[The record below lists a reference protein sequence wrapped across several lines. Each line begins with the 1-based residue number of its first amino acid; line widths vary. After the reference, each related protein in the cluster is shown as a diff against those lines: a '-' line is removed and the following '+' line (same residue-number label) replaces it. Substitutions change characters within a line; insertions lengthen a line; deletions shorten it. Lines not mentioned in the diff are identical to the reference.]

1 MAVHLYRLKL
11 CIPERRISCQFL
23 RKINSTLESAATGCV
38 TIGDHAVLWGALM
51 KELEAKLREIIG
63 TLSESSSPVEL
74 KLGTDL
80 FDELGLDS
88 MHALEII
95 LEIEEVFGISV
106 QDSALEHIRTLED
119 ILKAASE
126 AMVEG

>member
-1 MAVHLYRLKL
+1 
-11 CIPERRISCQFL
+11 
-23 RKINSTLESAATGCV
+23 
-38 TIGDHAVLWGALM
+38 M

-63 TLSESSSPVEL
+63 TLSESTNPVEL
-74 KLGTDL
+74 ELGTDL
-80 FDELGLDS
+80 FNELGLDS

-95 LEIEEVFGISV
+95 LVIEEVFGISV

>member
-1 MAVHLYRLKL
+1 
-11 CIPERRISCQFL
+11 
-23 RKINSTLESAATGCV
+23 
-38 TIGDHAVLWGALM
+38 M
-51 KELEAKLREIIG
+51 KELEDKLREIIG
-63 TLSESSSPVEL
+63 TLADSPEPVDL

-95 LEIEEVFGISV
+95 LEVEEIFNISV
-106 QDSALEHIRTLED
+106 KDSALEKIRTLED

-126 AMVEG
+126 AMLED

>member
-1 MAVHLYRLKL
+1 M
-11 CIPERRISCQFL
+11 
-23 RKINSTLESAATGCV
+23 
-38 TIGDHAVLWGALM
+38 M
-51 KELEAKLREIIG
+51 KELETKLREIIG
-63 TLSESSSPVEL
+63 ALAETSNPVEL

-95 LEIEEVFGISV
+95 LEVEEVFGISV

-126 AMVEG
+126 AMVED

>member
-1 MAVHLYRLKL
+1 MCKDSS
-11 CIPERRISCQFL
+11 ED
-23 RKINSTLESAATGCV
+23 AAGR
-38 TIGDHAVLWGALM
+38 GATM
-51 KELEAKLREIIG
+51 KELETKLREIIG
-63 TLSESSSPVEL
+63 ALAETSNPVEL

-95 LEIEEVFGISV
+95 LEVEEVFGISV

>member
-1 MAVHLYRLKL
+1 
-11 CIPERRISCQFL
+11 
-23 RKINSTLESAATGCV
+23 
-38 TIGDHAVLWGALM
+38 M
-51 KELEAKLREIIG
+51 KELETKLREIIG
-63 TLSESSSPVEL
+63 TLAESSNPVEL

-95 LEIEEVFGISV
+95 LEVEEIFGISV

-119 ILKAASE
+119 ILKIFPLKKELHIEIKSNE
-126 AMVEG
+126 LFNKNIINQINGRNL

>member
-1 MAVHLYRLKL
+1 
-11 CIPERRISCQFL
+11 
-23 RKINSTLESAATGCV
+23 
-38 TIGDHAVLWGALM
+38 M
-51 KELEAKLREIIG
+51 KELEEKLREIIAG
-63 TLSESSSPVEL
+63 LVETTDPVEI

-95 LEIEEVFGISV
+95 LEVEELFEISV
-106 QDSALEHIRTLED
+106 KDSALEKIRTLED

-126 AMVEG
+126 AMVED